1 MVMDFFFLILCS
13 SSWNINLVR
22 RIYGDY
28 FNDWSRI
35 YSIGSSLGKVSK
47 DSSSNNLFSSLRW
60 KIFYNLVFLS
70 DAAHIYEI
78 KFQ

>member
-1 MVMDFFFLILCS
+1 MVMDFFCLIFCS

-28 FNDWSRI
+28 FNDWSGV
-35 YSIGSSLGKVSK
+35 YSVGSSLDKVSK
-47 DSSSNNLFSSLRW
+47 NTSSNNLFSSLRW
-60 KIFYNLVFLS
+60 KISYDPIFLS
-70 DAAHIYEI
+70 DAADIYEI